1 MASTLKIDNIIGVT
15 TAGSIAVTGEG
26 ISTTTN
32 LQQGLIK
39 VWVNFDGSASGAA
52 ARDSYNV
59 SGMTDNGTGDY
70 TTAFTNAMGNTNYV
84 LLDGSVNDGSTRGS
98 HLCGQANAHA
108 TGSFR
113 ANYGVTTNG
122 EGDGNIEDDMNLAAQ
137 GYVGDLA

>member
-1 MASTLKIDNIIGVT
+1 MASKIEVDELAG
-15 TAGSIAVTGEG
+15 AGSAGVMTVVGEG
-26 ISTTTN
+26 GSTTTN

-70 TTAFTNAMGNTNYV
+70 TTSFTNAMGNTTYV

-122 EGDGNIEDDMNLAAQ
+122 EGDGNIEDDIDLAAQ

>member
-1 MASTLKIDNIIGVT
+1 MATLKTNTLTGT
-15 TAGSIAVTGEG
+15 STAGSIAVTGEG
-26 ISTTTN
+26 NSTTTN

-113 ANYGVTTNG
+113 ANYGVTDG
-122 EGDGNIEDDMNLAAQ
+122 SEGDGNVEDDMNLAAQ

>member
-1 MASTLKIDNIIGVT
+1 MTSEIRVDNLKGSTT
-15 TAGSIAVTGEG
+15 SGSINVLGEG
-26 ISTTTN
+26 TSATTN

-84 LLDGSVNDGSTRGS
+84 LLDGSVNAGSTRGS